1 MHDHKSAKIKY
12 YHWPNILAVD
22 AVAIALAWLWVF
34 STKQSAQLSFA
45 AYLVLALSVWLTY
58 QSDRLFDVARRNKVQ
73 LLSARHQFAK
83 RHLRPLWLIWFL
95 IFFITLVI
103 ALTGLNS
110 NQLLKGFA
118 LLIICLAY
126 TGGNQILSK
135 SFFPKEPLVA
145 LIFATATQ
153 VFLPEST
160 EWRSL
165 SGYVLLCLINCLLI
179 GWKERSTDDML
190 KVRSVTKFLNQ
201 RWANPLLFSGLG
213 LALYSDFRI
222 ALIPSMLALAW
233 LHYHKKSHSEESFRV
248 LCDAAL
254 LIGPILYLFAVSF
267 G

>member
-1 MHDHKSAKIKY
+1 MLDSKSAEIKSY
-12 YHWPNILAVD
+12 QWPNILAFD

-34 STKQSAQLSFA
+34 SNQQSAQLSFTS
-45 AYLVLALSVWLTY
+45 YLVLALSVWLTY
-58 QSDRLFDVARRNKVQ
+58 QSDRLFDVARRSQTQ

-83 RHLRPLWLIWFL
+83 RHLGRLGLIWFIVL
-95 IFFITLVI
+95 FIALGI

-110 NQLLKGFA
+110 DQLLKGFV
-118 LLIICLAY
+118 LLFFCLAY
-126 TGGNQILSK
+126 TGGNQILFK
-135 SFFPKEPLVA
+135 KFFPKEPLVA

-165 SGYVLLCLINCLLI
+165 TGYVLLCLINCLLI
-179 GWKERSTDDML
+179 AWKEHSIDAML
-190 KVRSVTKFLNQ
+190 KVRSVTNILDA
-201 RWANPLLFSGLG
+201 RWTYPLLFLGLG
-213 LALYSDFRI
+213 LALYSDARI

-233 LHYHKKSHSEESFRV
+233 LHYRQESHEKESFRV

-254 LIGPILYLFAVSF
+254 LLGPILYMFATSF